1 MSVRPI
7 DKAMTVIFILIAVG
21 VLLYGFPYDN
31 IWTLFTGTCL
41 WLLAVANAKIN
52 ELIYKK
58 D

>member
-1 MSVRPI
+1 MNVRPI
-7 DKAMTVIFILIAVG
+7 DTGMTVVFIFMAVG
-21 VLLYGFPYDN
+21 VLLYGFPYNN
-31 IWTLFTGTCL
+31 IWTLFTGVCL